1 MDELAK
7 QTKKDAIIITDAGA
21 TLNWTMQGYRMRTK
35 QMLYSAFNHSPMGY
49 ALPASIGAQYANLD
63 SQVLC
68 ISGDGGMVM
77 NIQELET
84 IFSHKLPIK
93 IFIMNNREYG
103 IIKQTQDTWLDSN
116 YTASEESSGLG
127 SPDFIEIAKAYK
139 IKDIEIENHDQLN
152 KKIEESLTFDGP
164 VLCNV
169 KIKKGEQIMQQSIQ
183 L

>member
-1 MDELAK
+1 
-7 QTKKDAIIITDAGA
+7 
-21 TLNWTMQGYRMRTK
+21 MQGYRTRTK

-49 ALPASIGAQYANLD
+49 ALPASIVAQYAKLD

-84 IFSHKLPIK
+84 IFFHKLLIK
-93 IFIMNNREYG
+93 NFIMNNREYG
-103 IIKQTQDTWLDSN
+103 IIKQTQDMWLDSN
-116 YTASEESSGLG
+116 YSASDESSGLG
-127 SPDFIEIAKAYK
+127 SPDFLEITKAYK
-139 IKDIEIENHDQLN
+139 IKEIKIENHEQLN

-169 KIKKGEQIMQQSIQ
+169 KIKKGEQIIPKLVFRKTLENLAPFVSQETLKKDLDFTS
-183 L
+183 